1 MKKHKDYDCNL
12 GCMVENT
19 LEIIRGKWKGIVL
32 TLLFDKCY
40 RFNELQR
47 QMPGVTQRILTKQL
61 RELEQA
67 GLVVREVLSLKPF
80 AVCYSLTD
88 LGRTLKPV
96 MHCLKQWSL
105 DHGHEVY
112 ALETVQD

>member
-1 MKKHKDYDCNL
+1 MTVVSV
-12 GCMVENT
+12 GCVVENT

-61 RELEQA
+61 RELEQG

-105 DHGHEVY
+105 AHGHEVH